1 MLSMWVGVGRMTQ
14 PIPTPI
20 LQTTR
25 SGRRSSVHRWNP
37 SVRLDKLEPSRR
49 NVRARTC
56 VRIGEPGAKT
66 GTPWFPVESEASP
79 LLVIL
84 HYLLKNN
91 TPFMGGNVQVKLS
104 PGHPS
109 VTNFLPGGN

>member
-1 MLSMWVGVGRMTQ
+1 MTT
-14 PIPTPI
+14 PPTPI

-25 SGRRSSVHRWNP
+25 SGSRSAVRWLNQP
-37 SVRLDKLEPSRR
+37 GHVRKVEPNRR

-56 VRIGEPGAKT
+56 VRKGEPDAKN
-66 GTPWFPVESEASP
+66 GTPSVPVELDASP

-91 TPFMGGNVQVKLS
+91 TPFMGGCVQGRVGI
-104 PGHPS
+104 PGTS
-109 VTNFLPGGN
+109 CRQRNTFSGGAQPW